1 MSIIEKAI
9 NKHADSQDAKT
20 PTTLERAAEQHNQ
33 HDTRLET
40 PGAENAVRQQ
50 DTADVAASAA
60 VAGPSTYP
68 ELEPQRVADP
78 QASEVDVDALP
89 RNVVKL
95 DLRNLEQKNFVSLSS
110 ERRLIN
116 EEYRV
121 IKRKLI
127 NNAFGALSETL
138 KHPNLIL
145 VSSSRPGEGK
155 TFSAINLAL
164 SIALEQDK
172 TVLLVDSDVLR
183 PNVSKTLNIHHDIGL
198 TDYLLSN
205 DIKVSDIILSTNVER
220 LKIITAG
227 RPHHLSTELLA
238 SERMAMLVNEFA
250 SRYPDRIVIFDAPP
264 LLGVNETAV
273 LASMCGQAV
282 VVVEENRTKLAE
294 IEQSVALLPKD
305 LAVGFLINKAHR
317 NQGKGY
323 GYGYYYGAS

>member
-9 NKHADSQDAKT
+9 QKQSVTDNTQKDS
-20 PTTLERAAEQHNQ
+20 TLERAQ
-33 HDTRLET
+33 
-40 PGAENAVRQQ
+40 
-50 DTADVAASAA
+50 SAA
-60 VAGPSTYP
+60 ADIELKPVIENSFTAVP
-68 ELEPQRVADP
+68 ENEADI
-78 QASEVDVDALP
+78 SEVARSNECRSSVT
-89 RNVVKL
+89 L
-95 DLRNLEQKNFVSLSS
+95 DLRQLEQRHFVSLSS

-127 NNAFGALSETL
+127 TNAFGPLSHTL

-183 PNVSKTLNIHHDIGL
+183 PSVSKALNIQHDVGL
-198 TDYLLSN
+198 TDYLLSS
-205 DIKVSDIILSTNVER
+205 DVKASDIILSTNVER

-238 SERMAMLVNEFA
+238 SERMIMLVNEFA

-273 LASMCGQAV
+273 MATMCGQAV
-282 VVVEENRTKLAE
+282 VVVEENSTKLAE
-294 IEQSVALLPKD
+294 IEQAVALLPKD
-305 LAVGFLINKAHR
+305 IATGFLINKAHR

>member
-9 NKHADSQDAKT
+9 RKQSDSSGKQAD
-20 PTTLERAAEQHNQ
+20 TTLERAQQVTAP
-33 HDTRLET
+33 DIDAPL
-40 PGAENAVRQQ
+40 QQ
-50 DTADVAASAA
+50 DAAAPRHEPVYSALAQDSVTSEEQA
-60 VAGPSTYP
+60 VTGDSQGYKPSI
-68 ELEPQRVADP
+68 V
-78 QASEVDVDALP
+78 
-89 RNVVKL
+89 L
-95 DLRNLEQKNFVSLSS
+95 DLKILEQKNFVSLSS

-127 NNAFGALSETL
+127 SNAFGALSSTL

-183 PNVSKTLNIHHDIGL
+183 PSVSKTLNIQHDVGL

-205 DIKVSDIILSTNVER
+205 EIKVSDIILSTNVER

-238 SERMAMLVNEFA
+238 SERMLMLVNEFA
-250 SRYPDRIVIFDAPP
+250 SRYSDRIVIFDAPP

-273 LASMCGQAV
+273 MASMCGQAV
-282 VVVEENRTKLAE
+282 VVVEENHSKLAE
-294 IEQSVALLPKD
+294 IEQAVALLPKD
-305 LAVGFLINKAHR
+305 VAIGFLINKAHR

-323 GYGYYYGAS
+323 GYGYYYGAG

>member
-9 NKHADSQDAKT
+9 SKQAGTQQAAKEVAT
-20 PTTLERAAEQHNQ
+20 VNTTTTESVPHN
-33 HDTRLET
+33 
-40 PGAENAVRQQ
+40 
-50 DTADVAASAA
+50 
-60 VAGPSTYP
+60 
-68 ELEPQRVADP
+68 P
-78 QASEVDVDALP
+78 QAEYGKPQVI
-89 RNVVKL
+89 L
-95 DLRNLEQKNFVSLSS
+95 DLAGLEQKNFVSLSS

-127 NNAFGALSETL
+127 NNAFGALSDTL
-138 KHPNLIL
+138 RHPNLIL

-172 TVLLVDSDVLR
+172 TVLLVDADVLR
-183 PNVSKTLNIHHDIGL
+183 PNIAKTLHIKYDIGL
-198 TDYLLSN
+198 TDYLLSA
-205 DIKVSDIILSTNVER
+205 DIQVPDIILSTNVER

-238 SERMAMLVNEFA
+238 SERMLHLAREFA

-273 LASMCGQAV
+273 MATMCGQAV
-282 VVVEENRTKLAE
+282 IVVEENHSKLAE
-294 IEQSVALLPKD
+294 IEQSVALLPED
-305 LAVGFLINKAHR
+305 MAIGFVINKAHR

-323 GYGYYYGAS
+323 GYGYYYGAG